1 MEAKKSVLKSSIVE
15 FYKLNHHK
23 GLFFTYNHWKKCSL
37 SKATIYR
44 LMERFDKDGHID
56 QDVIIKMFD
65 ELKAKVH
72 IANQDGLFSLLKF

>member
-44 LMERFDKDGHID
+44 LMEID